1 MTKKEDFASLT
12 YKIFDK
18 KDFPLVSNG
27 LALIIGGA
35 GSGKSYFMYNY
46 LLSIYIEYFKVKH
59 IMICSKTA
67 ACDMTLQKSLRRYND
82 DLNIIIDSDM
92 GKLFD
97 TAQLIRA
104 QAIKTQWCQRLT
116 KCKATTVDKFKLK
129 IRELKNEI
137 LSMKSYPTIQ
147 TELRNFLDNVLQP
160 IFEEDNYHIINKAKF
175 EDPKRH
181 NVLGPSGQDTLDGM
195 YIKKIRDKK
204 GNLLTDE
211 DLLKAENE
219 DFFIDNSDFSSDSDD
234 SDNDHACTQLIVL
247 NNPITDQN
255 LKEKIYDDK
264 DQEDYEKREDN
275 CVLEISYGI
284 IVHSHRQ
291 MPKNIKEK
299 FVVRRMK
306 ENVENLAIATEEVFG
321 TEYQPI
327 LIVVDDNAVNN
338 ELSNPRS
345 SFTQLCITRRHLH
358 CSLVVLVQS
367 VTFVNTNLRRNATS
381 YHLLPTMSPEDLK
394 LIRKRLPIKLRQ
406 NGETL
411 EDRYIRN
418 IENPDRT
425 QKMTHVF
432 TTNPYDIL
440 VDGCP
445 DCVTQY
451 KI

>member
-1 MTKKEDFASLT
+1 
-12 YKIFDK
+12 
-18 KDFPLVSNG
+18 
-27 LALIIGGA
+27 
-35 GSGKSYFMYNY
+35 
-46 LLSIYIEYFKVKH
+46 
-59 IMICSKTA
+59 
-67 ACDMTLQKSLRRYND
+67 
-82 DLNIIIDSDM
+82 
-92 GKLFD
+92 
-97 TAQLIRA
+97 
-104 QAIKTQWCQRLT
+104 
-116 KCKATTVDKFKLK
+116 
-129 IRELKNEI
+129 
-137 LSMKSYPTIQ
+137 
-147 TELRNFLDNVLQP
+147 
-160 IFEEDNYHIINKAKF
+160 
-175 EDPKRH
+175 
-181 NVLGPSGQDTLDGM
+181 
-195 YIKKIRDKK
+195 
-204 GNLLTDE
+204 
-211 DLLKAENE
+211 
-219 DFFIDNSDFSSDSDD
+219 
-234 SDNDHACTQLIVL
+234 
-247 NNPITDQN
+247 
-255 LKEKIYDDK
+255 
-264 DQEDYEKREDN
+264 
-275 CVLEISYGI
+275 
-284 IVHSHRQ
+284 
-291 MPKNIKEK
+291 
-299 FVVRRMK
+299 MK